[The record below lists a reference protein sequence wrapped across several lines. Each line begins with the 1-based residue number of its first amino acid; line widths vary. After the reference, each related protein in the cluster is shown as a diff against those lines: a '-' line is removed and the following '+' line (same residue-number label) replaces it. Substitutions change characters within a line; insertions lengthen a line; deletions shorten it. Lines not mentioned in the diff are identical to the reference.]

1 MSVLILVLAMKAGG
15 NPTSVSIPLKVDET
29 KCEEV
34 YIPMAKQKYMLT
46 SLKVVSA
53 QCFPN

>member
-15 NPTSVSIPLKVDET
+15 DATSVSIPLKVDET

-46 SLKVVSA
+46 SLYVVSA